1 MIAGNLI
8 LMQDSYIGSTS
19 ASQAEEAGSTPVSC
33 SKKINARVGVY
44 FFGKQPWSRTGRRS
58 ADRNQHAGGMFGIA
72 GLDGDAALRGVLLDA
87 EATSLV
93 TRIFRNMA

>member
-8 LMQDSYIGSTS
+8 LTQDSYIGSTS

-44 FFGKQPWSRTGRRS
+44 FFGKQSWSRTGRRS
-58 ADRNQHAGGMFGIA
+58 ADRNQHAGGM
-72 GLDGDAALRGVLLDA
+72 LVSPRETPVLPRL
-87 EATSLV
+87 LFW
-93 TRIFRNMA
+93 R